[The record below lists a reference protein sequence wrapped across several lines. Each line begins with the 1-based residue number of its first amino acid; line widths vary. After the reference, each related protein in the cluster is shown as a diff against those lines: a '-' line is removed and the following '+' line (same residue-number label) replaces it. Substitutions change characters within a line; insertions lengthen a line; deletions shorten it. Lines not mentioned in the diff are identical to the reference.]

1 MIVSKPTQDALMELI
16 KQCFVENRKFDRM
29 VSVLGVKF
37 ACNNSADLIHHNIAH
52 YYPALSDSIGELC
65 LERYNIPVV
74 YGATPSGTEDFGS
87 VKEII
92 FSMRD
97 RSIEFQ
103 TMFMGACRIALDN
116 NDLHVYADLSELLS
130 DYNRIV
136 DQTILLADKIEA
148 YPSVMSFDHDVK
160 TFWKLEA
167 QA

>member
-37 ACNNSADLIHHNIAH
+37 ACNYSADLIHHGIAH
-52 YYPALSDSIGELC
+52 YFPALSDSIGELC
-65 LERYNIPVV
+65 LERYNIPVA
-74 YGATPSGTEDFGS
+74 YGETPSGAENFDS
-87 VKEII
+87 VMAII
-92 FSMRD
+92 VEMRD

-103 TMFMGACRIALDN
+103 TTFMGVCRIALDN
-116 NDLHVYADLSELLS
+116 NDFHVYADLIELLA

-136 DQTILLADKIEA
+136 DQTILLADKIAA
-148 YPSVMSFDHDVK
+148 YDNPVVFDHDIG

>member
-1 MIVSKPTQDALMELI
+1 MMVSKPTQDALMELI

-37 ACNNSADLIHHNIAH
+37 ACNNSADLIHHGIAH

-74 YGATPSGTEDFGS
+74 YGETPSGAEDFGG

-116 NDLHVYADLSELLS
+116 NDFHVYADLSELLA

-136 DQTILLADKIEA
+136 DQTILLADKIEE
-148 YPSVMSFDHDVK
+148 YDSVMAFDHDADK
-160 TFWKLEA
+160 FWKLEA

>member
-1 MIVSKPTQDALMELI
+1 MIVSKQTQDALMELI

-74 YGATPSGTEDFGS
+74 YGETPSGAEDFGS

-136 DQTILLADKIEA
+136 DQTILLADKIEE

>member
-37 ACNNSADLIHHNIAH
+37 ACNHSADLIHHGIAH

-74 YGATPSGTEDFGS
+74 YGETPSGAEDFGS

-103 TMFMGACRIALDN
+103 TMFMGACRIALNN
-116 NDLHVYADLSELLS
+116 NDFHVYTDLSDLLA

-148 YPSVMSFDHDVK
+148 YPSAMSFDHDVK

>member
-37 ACNNSADLIHHNIAH
+37 ACNNSADLIHHSIAH

-74 YGATPSGTEDFGS
+74 YGETPSGAEDFGS

-92 FSMRD
+92 FFMRD

>member
-1 MIVSKPTQDALMELI
+1 MMVSKPTQDALMELI

-37 ACNNSADLIHHNIAH
+37 ACNNSADLIHHSIAH

-74 YGATPSGTEDFGS
+74 YGETPRGAEDFGS
-87 VKEII
+87 AKEII
-92 FSMRD
+92 LSMRD

-130 DYNRIV
+130 NYNRIV

-148 YPSVMSFDHDVK
+148 YDSVMAFDHDVN

>member
-1 MIVSKPTQDALMELI
+1 MMVSKPTQDALMELI

-37 ACNNSADLIHHNIAH
+37 ACNNSADLIHHSIAH
-52 YYPALSDSIGELC
+52 YYPALSDRIGELC

-74 YGATPSGTEDFGS
+74 YGATPSGAEDFSS

-97 RSIEFQ
+97 RSIDFQ

-130 DYNRIV
+130 NYNRIV

-148 YPSVMSFDHDVK
+148 YDSVMAFDHDVN